1 MAEEINIENIPNV
14 TDFMAELQDSGKS
27 PVYTPIY
34 PDVYEGRQVIIN
46 SDRLIFNARLASDQ
60 GEKASYAAGG
70 DIHVRGALDES
81 LWLQDRQPYV
91 MRDDGSGGH
100 LTLIL
105 ACVTTL
111 H

>member
-1 MAEEINIENIPNV
+1 MQHRNNKVRVHLAGGVGNIV
-14 TDFMAELQDSGKS
+14 DDTG
-27 PVYTPIY
+27 
-34 PDVYEGRQVIIN
+34 DVDG
-46 SDRLIFNARLASDQ
+46 
-60 GEKASYAAGG
+60 AAGG